1 MTVHAD
7 RMRVGAEFMPR
18 PRVRL
23 LLALDE
29 SPVSFR
35 AAREAARLFSGCD
48 ADFLAISVAR
58 LPMPWVPVGGF
69 GLVSVPPPGWEQ
81 TAIPADEVEVAY
93 RAEQAGA
100 EAVEVLSEVGDPV
113 ERICAA
119 AEEHDVDIVVVGAH
133 DKGFLARL
141 LQPSVSAG
149 VVRGTSRPVL
159 VVSGVES

>member
-1 MTVHAD
+1 MT
-7 RMRVGAEFMPR
+7 R
-18 PRVRL
+18 PRVRV

-48 ADFLAISVAR
+48 AEFLVISVAR
-58 LPMPWVPVGGF
+58 LPTPWVPVSGF
-69 GLVSVPPPGWEQ
+69 GLVLVPPPGWER
-81 TAIPADEVEVAY
+81 AGIPADEGDVAH

-100 EAVEVLSEVGDPV
+100 EPAEVLSEVGDPV
-113 ERICAA
+113 ECICAA
-119 AEEHDVDIVVVGAH
+119 AEEHDVDVVVVGAH

-141 LQPSVSAG
+141 LEPSVSAG